1 MKVGILGGGQLA
13 RMLALAGHPLGIEC
27 VVLDPSPDACAQVA
41 TSHIIGSYEDNAS
54 LERLVRSTQV
64 VTYEFENVPSQSVR
78 FLEEQIPV
86 YPPAEALALS
96 RDRLT
101 EKGLFRDLG
110 IPTVPFAAVDSREA
124 LVEAVESLGLPA
136 LVKTRCL
143 GYDGKG
149 QVLIRS
155 RKDISRA
162 WESLGG
168 VPCILEGFAEFSR
181 EVSIVA
187 VRSRSGEIACYPLS
201 ENTHQGG
208 ILHYSC
214 SCEADPL
221 QQEAEAMAGLLLERL
236 CYVGTLALELFVTP
250 QGLVAN
256 EMAPRVHNTGHWTIE
271 GAGVSQFENHLRA
284 VAGFPLG
291 DTSRRGHSAMVNF
304 IGAAPA
310 QEAVLKIPHSHYHS
324 YGKSPRPGR
333 KIGHG
338 TICAPSKEEMLRGL
352 EHLLALAPLAPL
364 APLVR

>member
-1 MKVGILGGGQLA
+1 MRVGILGGGQLA

-27 VVLDPSPDACAQVA
+27 VVLDPAPDACAHVA
-41 TSHIIGSYEDNAS
+41 ASHIVGAYEDRPS
-54 LERLVRSTQV
+54 LEQLVRVADV
-64 VTYEFENVPSQSVR
+64 VTYEFENVPAPSVR
-78 FLEEQIPV
+78 LLEEHLPV
-86 YPPAEALALS
+86 YPPSEALALS

-101 EKGLFRDLG
+101 EKELFRDLG
-110 IPTVPFAAVDSREA
+110 IPVVPFVAVDSLEALREA
-124 LVEAVESLGLPA
+124 VDALGLPA

-149 QVLIRS
+149 QVLLRS
-155 RKDISRA
+155 RGEIPDA
-162 WESLGG
+162 WEALGG
-168 VPCILEGFAEFSR
+168 APAILEGFAEFSR
-181 EVSIVA
+181 EISIVA
-187 VRSRSGEIACYPLS
+187 LRSRAGEIAFYPVS

-214 SCEADPL
+214 STDSDL
-221 QQEAEAMAGLLLERL
+221 RQREAEDMAGSLLERL
-236 CYVGTLALELFVTP
+236 GYVGILALELFDTP
-250 QGLVAN
+250 RGLVAN

-284 VAGFPLG
+284 VAGLPLG
-291 DTSRRGHSAMVNF
+291 DTSRKGHSGMVNF

-324 YGKSPRPGR
+324 YGKAPRPGR

-338 TICAPSKEEMLRGL
+338 TICAPSRESLLRGL
-352 EHLLALAPLAPL
+352 EHLREL